1 MRTDPLIGKDVRV
14 QRSAVALAW
23 LCLLTATTALL
34 LGTLP
39 TLLVARWF
47 GGAVSDP
54 LAQWPWLAGINIYQG
69 GTFAVSAVLLLMTA
83 VAIRQASHHCPSH
96 PDLARR
102 ARRLRHW
109 NRWML
114 RVSTLFWTIGI
125 FAAYAAM
132 PLFAVLSS

>member
-14 QRSAVALAW
+14 QHRTAALAW
-23 LCLLTATTALL
+23 LCLLTATAALL

-54 LAQWPWLAGINIYQG
+54 LAQWPWLLGVSIYQG
-69 GTFAVSAVLLLMTA
+69 GAFAVSGALLLMTA

-102 ARRLRHW
+102 ARHLRHW

-114 RVSTLFWTIGI
+114 RVSAMFWAIGI

-132 PLFAVLSS
+132 PLYTALTS

>member
-14 QRSAVALAW
+14 QYGTAALAW
-23 LCLLTATTALL
+23 LCLLTATAALL

-39 TLLVARWF
+39 TLLAARWF
-47 GGAVSDP
+47 DGAVSEP
-54 LAQWPWLAGINIYQG
+54 LSQWLLGGDTYQG
-69 GTFAVSAVLLLMTA
+69 GAFIVSAVLLLMTA
-83 VAIRQASHHCPSH
+83 VAIREASHRCPSH

-114 RVSTLFWTIGI
+114 RVSAAFWSIGM
-125 FAAYAAM
+125 FAAYAV
-132 PLFAVLSS
+132 PLHGALSS